1 MLEIASSK
9 LIIIFMK
16 KFAKEKQK
24 MSIMLKRR
32 KVNFSPAGHQ
42 VELRLLKKRIIEG
55 EAFKT
60 FIRVE
65 KKKGKAA
72 NKDRLSKC

>member
-1 MLEIASSK
+1 MN
-9 LIIIFMK
+9 
-16 KFAKEKQK
+16 
-24 MSIMLKRR
+24 IMLKRR
-32 KVNFSPAGHQ
+32 KKNFLPVGHQ
-42 VELRLLKKRIIEG
+42 VELRLLNKRIIEG

>member
-1 MLEIASSK
+1 VLEIASSK

-16 KFAKEKQK
+16 KFAKRKQK
-24 MSIMLKRR
+24 MNIMLKRR
-32 KVNFSPAGHQ
+32 KINFSPVGHQ
-42 VELRLLKKRIIEG
+42 VELRLLNKRIIEG
-55 EAFKT
+55 EAFKA